1 MGEGIVDVS
10 KNHFV
15 HLEKEFLQVIVSD
28 HIIQTIMLLAWGGS
42 MSICGPIT
50 ETRVGVLKSFC
61 IFDEHELIINWI
73 RILFESKLLFLVT
86 IFLFQI
92 RSVEILGPIRNIK
105 GDAIRTL

>member
-28 HIIQTIMLLAWGGS
+28 HIIQTFMLLAWGGS

-73 RILFESKLLFLVT
+73 RILFESKLLTTCL
-86 IFLFQI
+86 L
-92 RSVEILGPIRNIK
+92 IL
-105 GDAIRTL
+105 